1 MRDNKNIEKIEDT
14 ELENVSG
21 GVIIMNDLVH
31 RDGEDNVN
39 PQNAIMSGDTGV
51 DPLLLGGKNAG
62 VAGNRTPEV
71 GKVTG
76 RDKGLLNSGGQW
88 A

>member
-1 MRDNKNIEKIEDT
+1 MRDEKNKRKIDDT

-21 GVIIMNDLVH
+21 GMIIMNDLVD
-31 RDGEDNVN
+31 RKGENNVN

-51 DPLLLGGKNAG
+51 DPLLLGGRKAVVG
-62 VAGNRTPEV
+62 GNRPPEV

-76 RDKGLLNSGGQW
+76 QGKGLLKSGGQW

>member
-1 MRDNKNIEKIEDT
+1 MRDNKNIDKIEDT

-21 GVIIMNDLVH
+21 GMIIMNDLVH
-31 RDGEDNVN
+31 REGENNVN
-39 PQNAIMSGDTGV
+39 PQNAIMSGDTNV

-62 VAGNRTPEV
+62 VAGNRPPEV

-76 RDKGLLNSGGQW
+76 RDKGLLNTGGQW